1 MAQDKQTVGQGVRL
15 LFVYSAG
22 LALPFIILAA
32 LINYLLAFTRKAAK
46 VVRFANPVAGV
57 LLIATGILLITNKLA
72 WLAF

>member
-1 MAQDKQTVGQGVRL
+1 M
-15 LFVYSAG
+15 
-22 LALPFIILAA
+22 ILAA

-72 WLAF
+72 WLTF